1 MATRD
6 WDKELA
12 MIDRQLAALSD
23 DQIGVQA
30 TAAPPRSAPER
41 PARPPAAGAARTM
54 APPPVAAA
62 GAAPTMPASVTFV
75 HGAQPRTWKSRAIV
89 LGKLL
94 AAGAVAAAVS
104 PLVWPF
110 DFRCGADLGLYLGA
124 IAAATLTAVWAA
136 RSSWRHRAG
145 FAHTASLLLVLWGLS
160 LAAWLALPRVGLGLP
175 DAQRITVWQCR

>member
-12 MIDRQLAALSD
+12 MIDRQLAELSD
-23 DQIGVQA
+23 EKLGVQA
-30 TAAPPRSAPER
+30 TAAPPRPAAER
-41 PARPPAAGAARTM
+41 PAPPSSAGASRAVP
-54 APPPVAAA
+54 APAQTATTA
-62 GAAPTMPASVTFV
+62 TLPASVTFV

-94 AAGAVAAAVS
+94 AAGAMSAAVS

-110 DFRCGADLGLYLGA
+110 DFRCGADLGLYLGG

>member
-23 DQIGVQA
+23 ENLEAQA
-30 TAAPPRSAPER
+30 AAAATAPPRPAAAPLQ
-41 PARPPAAGAARTM
+41 PPAAR
-54 APPPVAAA
+54 AAA
-62 GAAPTMPASVTFV
+62 AAAPATLPASVTFV
-75 HGAQPRTWKSRAIV
+75 PGVQPRTWKSRAIV

-94 AAGAVAAAVS
+94 LAAALGVAVS
-104 PLVWPF
+104 PVIWPF
-110 DFRCGADLGLYLGA
+110 EFRCGADLGLYLGG
-124 IAAATLTAVWAA
+124 IAAATLAGVWAA

-145 FAHTASLLLVLWGLS
+145 FAHTASLLVVLWGLS
-160 LAAWLALPRVGLGLP
+160 LAAWVALPRVGLGLP